1 MVKKKETSKKE
12 EKGTKKEAPASSSF
26 ELNDELEKVH
36 PFMREGFARFL
47 LDKSVPDLETYKKYY
62 KIYTGEDY

>member
-1 MVKKKETSKKE
+1 MVKKKETTKKEVEGTTKKE
-12 EKGTKKEAPASSSF
+12 EAVSSF
-26 ELNDELEKVH
+26 ILNDELEKVH

-62 KIYTGEDY
+62 KEYTGEDY